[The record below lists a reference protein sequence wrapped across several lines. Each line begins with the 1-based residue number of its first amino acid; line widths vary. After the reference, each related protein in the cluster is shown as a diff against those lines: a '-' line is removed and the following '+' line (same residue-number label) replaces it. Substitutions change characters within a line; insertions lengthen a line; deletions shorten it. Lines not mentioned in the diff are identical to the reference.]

1 MLDIFFLRAATR
13 PSFSSD
19 SEIVGTLFFCP
30 PCHALFSSY
39 FPWIDDARFASA
51 PTPSSLRVPAHPSR
65 FRLGHASVIFDQ
77 EALRAFAHSLYLPP
91 FIPGSLLLSWP
102 SNVPCTFICRSNT
115 PPPPP
120 LIHAC
125 FRCLS
130 WPSPAPPTGY
140 ASLFAP
146 SGAAASLGQLRS

>member
-30 PCHALFSSY
+30 PCHALFSLL

-65 FRLGHASVIFDQ
+65 FRLGHASVIFDR
-77 EALRAFAHSLYLPP
+77 EALRAFAHSLYLPS
-91 FIPGSLLLSWP
+91 FLPGLLSLSWP
-102 SNVPCTFICRSNT
+102 SIVPCTFFAVVIPLNT
-115 PPPPP
+115 
-120 LIHAC
+120 
-125 FRCLS
+125 CLFAAYPR
-130 WPSPAPPTGY
+130 PSPAAPT
-140 ASLFAP
+140 ASHFTP
-146 SGAAASLGQLRS
+146 SGAAASLCQLRS

>member
-30 PCHALFSSY
+30 PCHALFSLL

-65 FRLGHASVIFDQ
+65 FRLGHASVIFDR

-91 FIPGSLLLSWP
+91 FLPGLLSLSWP
-102 SNVPCTFICRSNT
+102 SIVPCTFLAVVI
-115 PPPPP
+115 P

-125 FRCLS
+125 SL
-130 WPSPAPPTGY
+130 PILGLAPPHRQPPT
-140 ASLFAP
+140 SLQVARRRP
-146 SGAAASLGQLRS
+146 SVS